1 MLHSPSDDPNIAEAL
16 PPSPRFKIPP
26 ILLWGGAWLV
36 ALSVTVSATMSLLS
50 PGRLEPDPILLPEP
64 VEVNPADRT
73 LGEDDAALEVVPE
86 IEPSPEPVP
95 LPVPAADQDPSNVP
109 PSPAPEAPSGSS
121 WFSLRLLVLLT
132 VGCATTSFVVTLILR
147 SLSSLPATPP
157 RPLPSARVTPL
168 PPSRSPQFHPQTAPF
183 TVAATPKAVAARL
196 PQQPRVTVLAPEEL
210 TPLDEMPL
218 PPGDS
223 LDLAD
228 QLDIRRHYSL
238 SALIHDS
245 ES

>member
-1 MLHSPSDDPNIAEAL
+1 MLHSPSDDPNKAL
-16 PPSPRFKIPP
+16 PPSRRFKIPP
-26 ILLWGGAWLV
+26 VLLWGSAWLV

-64 VEVNPADRT
+64 TEVNPTDRT
-73 LGEDDAALEVVPE
+73 LGEDDAALEVVPDQ
-86 IEPSPEPVP
+86 PNPEAVP
-95 LPVPAADQDPSNVP
+95 LPAPAAGEQESDPVP
-109 PSPAPEAPSGSS
+109 SPPAPEVPSESS

-132 VGCATTSFVVTLILR
+132 VGCATTSFVVTLLLR
-147 SLSSLPATPP
+147 SLSSLPSTPP
-157 RPLPSARVTPL
+157 RPLPTTRTTPL
-168 PPSRSPQFHPQTAPF
+168 PPSRSPQFTPQAAPF
-183 TVAATPKAVAARL
+183 TVTATPNTVAARL

-223 LDLAD
+223 LDLVD